1 MNMDV
6 AWKAITGLLMLLLTT
21 MAGLAADRAADANHS
36 LAELT
41 QNVSELTVQT
51 TLLAERVE
59 NLPPPDL
66 LLRVGILEKK
76 VEELEK

>member
-1 MNMDV
+1 MTMDA
-6 AWKAITGLLMLLLTT
+6 AWKVVTGVLMLALTT
-21 MAGLAADRAADANHS
+21 MAGLAADRAADANNS

-41 QNVSELTVQT
+41 KNVSALTVQT

-66 LLRVGILEKK
+66 LLRVGMLEKK
-76 VEELEK
+76 VEELKK